1 MTPNQF
7 FECAAVTGDVGGK
20 QIGVVA
26 IVGV

>member
-7 FECAAVTGDVGGK
+7 LERAAVTGDVGGK

-26 IVGV
+26 TVGV